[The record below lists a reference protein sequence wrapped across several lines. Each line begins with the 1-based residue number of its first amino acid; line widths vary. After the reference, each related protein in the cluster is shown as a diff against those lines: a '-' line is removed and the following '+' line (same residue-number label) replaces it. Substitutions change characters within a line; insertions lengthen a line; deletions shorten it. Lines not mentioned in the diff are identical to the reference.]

1 MLLCLLYWKYGENEI
16 LINQNGQYKR
26 IGKWLWWYCWK
37 SEKHLENESLNL
49 NENQEYFDDAYIDG
63 HSHTKGLEVDST
75 KALKSYDDSI
85 NNYDDVKQQDE
96 YYNISD
102 TFIQDKDMFMLINE
116 HHSECQNAET
126 PFRK

>member
-1 MLLCLLYWKYGENEI
+1 MFM
-16 LINQNGQYKR
+16 LINEHE
-26 IGKWLWWYCWK
+26 WV
-37 SEKHLENESLNL
+37 
-49 NENQEYFDDAYIDG
+49 NENQECFDDAYIDG
-63 HSHTKGLEVDST
+63 HSHTEDLEVDSN

-102 TFIQDKDMFMLINE
+102 TFIPDKDMFMLINE

-126 PFRK
+126 PVRK